1 MIIIQT
7 MFQIYLISLKFEY
20 SIFVAHKLDVQ
31 MRPSFSLNDIFGEG
45 GGGGGMDKVTKET
58 FQWQNL
64 PVRIFLGKFIGR
76 NSQVGGQLFLFLIP
90 QNIY

>member
-45 GGGGGMDKVTKET
+45 GGWHG
-58 FQWQNL
+58 
-64 PVRIFLGKFIGR
+64 
-76 NSQVGGQLFLFLIP
+76 
-90 QNIY
+90 

>member
-45 GGGGGMDKVTKET
+45 GGGVSWLNSPKKLFSG
-58 FQWQNL
+58 
-64 PVRIFLGKFIGR
+64 RIC
-76 NSQVGGQLFLFLIP
+76 Q
-90 QNIY
+90 